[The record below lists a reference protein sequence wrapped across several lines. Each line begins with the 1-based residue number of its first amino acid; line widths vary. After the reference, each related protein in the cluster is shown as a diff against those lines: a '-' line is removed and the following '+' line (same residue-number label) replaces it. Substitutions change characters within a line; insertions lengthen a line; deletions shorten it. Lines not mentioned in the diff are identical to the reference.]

1 MKVNIDKT
9 LEVTDEQRKQIADF
23 LDGDGATGKRDATR
37 DEMKEFIW
45 QYGAR
50 WEDVINDD
58 PGESEDP
65 AGFTD
70 QEDLPEIDAEL
81 ESLL

>member
-9 LEVTDEQRKQIADF
+9 LEVTDEQRKQIAAF
-23 LDGDGATGKRDATR
+23 LDDEGAKKRDATR
-37 DEMKEFIW
+37 DEMKDFIW
-45 QYGAR
+45 EHGAN
-50 WEDVINDD
+50 WEHVLDGTWTKQD
-58 PGESEDP
+58 EDP